1 MIFFKKKELVK
12 AELEFDKK
20 FVVKT
25 KEGEFSLFLVGK
37 DIYCRGLMSK
47 DSRYGLA
54 YIKHLDI
61 GENLEYHNPRLDSR
75 VDMGRIR
82 SISTF

>member
-12 AELEFDKK
+12 EELEFDKK

-25 KEGEFSLFLVGK
+25 PEGEFSLFLVGK
-37 DIYCRGLMSK
+37 DIYCRGLTSK
-47 DSRYGLA
+47 DARYGLA

-61 GENLEYHNPRLDSR
+61 GEDLEYHNPRLNSK
-75 VDMGRIR
+75 VNMGKIR